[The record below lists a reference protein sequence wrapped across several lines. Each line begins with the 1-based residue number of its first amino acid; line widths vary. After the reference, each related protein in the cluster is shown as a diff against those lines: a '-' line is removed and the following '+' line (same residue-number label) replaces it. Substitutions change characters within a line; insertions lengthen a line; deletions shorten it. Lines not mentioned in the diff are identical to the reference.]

1 MSPLLRRRLGYTTQG
16 RVATNT
22 PTRMSTKCSLGEN
35 CMLMMNPWSPEWP
48 GGEYVHMPGLQG
60 GHGLQRMWIVCSDQ
74 RALPVCWRS
83 YFAFLLYVSLTGEN
97 QQLFASRKERILWP
111 LNSMCQRVFSRL
123 VDFSDFIGP
132 KVFNCILLRRCLS
145 IVKSRQ
151 NTSSSNKGE
160 CLDQHGLL
168 TARTV

>member
-35 CMLMMNPWSPEWP
+35 CMLMMNSWSTEWP
-48 GGEYVHMPGLQG
+48 GGWVCAHAWSTRRAWTTVYE
-60 GHGLQRMWIVCSDQ
+60 IVCSDQ

-83 YFAFLLYVSLTGEN
+83 YFAFLLYISLTGEN

-168 TARTV
+168 TASTV